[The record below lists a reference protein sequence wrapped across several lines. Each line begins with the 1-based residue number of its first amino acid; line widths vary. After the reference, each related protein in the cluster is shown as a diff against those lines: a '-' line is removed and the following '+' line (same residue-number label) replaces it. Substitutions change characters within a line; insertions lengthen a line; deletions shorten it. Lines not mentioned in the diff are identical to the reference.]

1 MVTVE
6 TTVHRR
12 DGVTFVAVT
21 LTNRRETAQ
30 RVTFRNALPGPT
42 WPPRR
47 RGVSP
52 EWNGHTWQDT
62 LEPGERRG
70 VGFASPTAPTE
81 GVIELLEVERETG
94 VGGPDV
100 RTILSQREDAKPP
113 RPGGR
118 A

>member
-6 TTVHRR
+6 TAVHRR
-12 DGVTFVAVT
+12 DGVTFVTVT

-30 RVTFRNALPGPT
+30 RVTVRNALPGPT

-52 EWNGHTWQDT
+52 EWDGHTWQGV
-62 LEPGERRG
+62 LEAGERRG
-70 VGFASPTAPTE
+70 VGFASPTAPT
-81 GVIELLEVERETG
+81 GRVIELLEVERATG
-94 VGGPDV
+94 CRGTDV
-100 RTILSQREDAKPP
+100 QTILSQRENAKPP